1 MVFKLSGLSSK
12 SKKKAS
18 ENTTASDNTILDNDF
33 PGQDD
38 STFPDDISY
47 QDTSV
52 YRVDPVNAGG
62 GNTAKTLKE
71 LLQLPVFLFI
81 LAILCLAGLIIYQMN
96 YASSAS
102 LYASASG
109 EMQMLSQRIAKA
121 AQLAQQGDNSAFVEL
136 KESRNRFDLLLTAV
150 TVGGAIDGATVPPSP
165 PDIQAIISE
174 VDRTWSAPNIG
185 TKASLNYK
193 ENVNKVLDQQQ
204 NLVSLSESVKKIND
218 SNALMLKL
226 TEEISLDKQQAAAS
240 SADIVDVENAAM
252 LTQRIAKNANA
263 LLIVGAVDPEA
274 SIQLHRDAV
283 AFNEKLDRIELMHNS
298 GETIERLRT
307 LKVLSQETFDAI
319 RNIQNNMHA
328 LVQAK
333 ESATTLFNAS
343 SKLLN
348 QTRDLSSA
356 YSAEFSSFNWRT
368 VSAAIVSLIAAA
380 LLFWM
385 VKINNNDITRR
396 GAESDRQRREAEN
409 ERNLSQQAI
418 LRLMNELGDLA
429 DGDLTIRTTVTE
441 DITGAIA
448 DSVNYTIEELSVLV
462 RRINDAASRVTSA
475 TESAQQTS
483 KELLEATE
491 RQSRE
496 IEEVGVTVQRM
507 AHNMTESSKRA
518 LESAQVARRSLDSAE
533 KGASAVA
540 NTIKGMNEIREQ
552 IQETS
557 KRIKRLGESSQ
568 EIGEIVELISDITEQ
583 TNVLALNAAI
593 QAASAGDAGRGFTV
607 VAEEVQRL
615 AERSAEATKQIA
627 AIVKTIQ
634 TDTKDAVG
642 AMEAATRDVVDG
654 TQLSD
659 AAGQALAE
667 IGEVSTEAARLIEQI
682 SSDTQNQAAA
692 AIRVAETMKGIL
704 AVTEQ
709 TTRGTQQ
716 TAVSVGELAD
726 LAVELKGSVSGFK
739 V

>member
-1 MVFKLSGLSSK
+1 MVFKLPGLSSK

-18 ENTTASDNTILDNDF
+18 EMAASDNTILDADF
-33 PGQDD
+33 AEPED
-38 STFPDDISY
+38 SGFPDDISY
-47 QDTSV
+47 QDTSI
-52 YRVDPVNAGG
+52 YKVDPVENAVAPVGS
-62 GNTAKTLKE
+62 TKSLSE
-71 LLQLPVFLFI
+71 RLQVPIMLFI
-81 LAILCLAGLIIYQMN
+81 LSVIAIVALISYQMN
-96 YASSAS
+96 HAANAS

-121 AQLAQQGDNSAFVEL
+121 AQLAQQGDQNAFTEL
-136 KESRNRFDLLLTAV
+136 AQSSTRFSNLLTAISA
-150 TVGGAIDGATVPPSP
+150 GGVIDDASVPPSP
-165 PDIQAIISE
+165 VNVQENISRLS
-174 VDRTWSAPNIG
+174 RTWKPFS
-185 TKASLNYK
+185 
-193 ENVNKVLDQQQ
+193 ENVKQLLGQKN
-204 NLVSLSESVKKIND
+204 NLVGLNASVEKINS
-218 SNALMLKL
+218 SNALMLSL
-226 TEEISLDKQQAAAS
+226 TEEISAIKLQSNAPVTEIAVADQAA
-240 SADIVDVENAAM
+240 I
-252 LTQRIAKNANA
+252 LTQRIAKNANT
-263 LLIVGAVDPEA
+263 LLISSLIDPEA
-274 SIQLHRDAV
+274 ALQLDRDAKL
-283 AFNEKLDRIELMHNS
+283 FNQLLNQLEAMPNTSATLERI
-298 GETIERLRT
+298 GT
-307 LKVLSQETFDAI
+307 LKQLAQENFQAI
-319 RNIQNNMHA
+319 QNILQNIQY

-333 ESATTLFNAS
+333 RASTKMFQDSSVLLGQTQELSNAY
-343 SKLLN
+343 N
-348 QTRDLSSA
+348 R
-356 YSAEFSSFNWRT
+356 EFSTFNWRT
-368 VSAAIVSLIAAA
+368 LLAVAAGLLAAA

-385 VKINNNDITRR
+385 FGVYRSDIASRSTE
-396 GAESDRQRREAEN
+396 ADRQRREAEN

-462 RRINDAASRVTSA
+462 RRINDAASRVTTA

-518 LESAQVARRSLDSAE
+518 LESAQVARRSLDSAD
-533 KGASAVA
+533 KGATAVA
-540 NTIKGMNEIREQ
+540 DTIKGMNEIREQ

-593 QAASAGDAGRGFTV
+593 QAASAGEAGRGFTV

-642 AMEAATRDVVDG
+642 AMEAATRDVVEG